1 MKNLGYK
8 CLIIKNENA
17 IKYLKHCKSQAIKD
31 FNSNI
36 RSLERQNRILR
47 FRQLFA
53 LLKSG
58 VKDVMMWLKDITG

>member
-17 IKYLKHCKSQAIKD
+17 IKYLKRCKSQIVHD
-31 FNSNI
+31 FNSDI

-47 FRQLFA
+47 FRQLVT
-53 LLKSG
+53 LLKS
-58 VKDVMMWLKDITG
+58 VNKRMW